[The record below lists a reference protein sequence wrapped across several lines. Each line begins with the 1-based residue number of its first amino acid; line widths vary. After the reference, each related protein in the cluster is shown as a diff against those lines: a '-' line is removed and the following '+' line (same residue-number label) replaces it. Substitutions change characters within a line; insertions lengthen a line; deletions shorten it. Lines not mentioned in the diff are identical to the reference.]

1 MIFQVKAGII
11 PQYRGQV
18 RVVLPVVQSMNE
30 DRALVVGH
38 PHHPPE
44 EQVMEGPVQT
54 QPKIREELMEMVKLQ
69 ACSEVVAVEGLWLI
83 QQVVVV
89 VVPWQ
94 WMPMVPSL
102 LMVPY

>member
-1 MIFQVKAGII
+1 MIFQVKAEII

-30 DRALVVGH
+30 AKALVVGH
-38 PHHPPE
+38 PHRHLE

-54 QPKIREELMEMVKLQ
+54 QPKIREEHMEMVKLQ
-69 ACSEVVAVEGLWLI
+69 ACSEVVAEEGLLLI
-83 QQVVVV
+83 QLVVVV